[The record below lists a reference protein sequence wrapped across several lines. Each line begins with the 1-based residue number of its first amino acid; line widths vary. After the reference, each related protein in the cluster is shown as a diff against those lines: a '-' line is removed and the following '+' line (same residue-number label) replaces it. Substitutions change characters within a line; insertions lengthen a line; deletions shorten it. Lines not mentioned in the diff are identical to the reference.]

1 MKGVSKDYQGFVD
14 SLFSPTCVVSVEK
27 TEGGYGDIRIVSANK
42 KYTDMIDMRVA
53 PENSG
58 DSDTDTT
65 AFVPGS
71 LYTDYFPKNR
81 SFEDVCYKAAVLK
94 KENHTYAHLDKM
106 GLWFDI
112 YAMPLDQEDTN
123 IFYCSY
129 TATPSHSADDI
140 LDTINT
146 SQTSNDVLKTCIKL
160 HEANNLKA
168 AMESVISDIRNICK
182 AEGCTVLLINYDEE
196 EYSILATDYVQ
207 NSKIKRVT
215 QFNKFYD
222 IAASWEKMIGE
233 EGDCIIVKDEDD
245 MNYISKIN
253 HAWYLTL
260 VEAGVKSVV
269 LFPLRQGNELL
280 GFIWA
285 INFDT
290 QNALRIKETLEL
302 TTFFISSH
310 IARYKVLKRLKH
322 MGYTDTLTGLP
333 NRFACNE
340 YISELI
346 TKDEKFAVVSIDLNN
361 FKSINDTLG
370 FDGGNKVLIE
380 VSKRW
385 KTICEEE
392 FEDMEFCL
400 TRTGADE
407 FILVISGNKADL
419 KIEDIISRYVEAL
432 NENLTI
438 DGYDIY
444 VTASFGYAEYPSDAN
459 TTDTLISRANS
470 AMKEIKKVRSSE
482 HILRFTPDI
491 LKDEHILEIENLI
504 RSAIENDTIYFNLQP
519 QFDMDHKLRGFEALA
534 RMKDVNGNIISPGE
548 FIPVAEK
555 VGLIDMV
562 DGTVFKKAADFFG
575 RLMNKTNADLTLSIN
590 ASVRHLMKNDFI
602 EEIQDLLKTSG
613 IPADRLEIEI
623 TESIMIDSEKALQR
637 IEEIKKTG
645 VQIAIDD
652 FGTGYSS
659 LSYLNRFPANLLKV
673 DKSFIDKMNTSE
685 SSRQYVA
692 EIISIG
698 HIMGFDVIS
707 EGVEEPEQLET
718 LKSIGCD
725 YIQGYIWGRPL
736 SAEDA
741 EKLVTGQA

>member
-1 MKGVSKDYQGFVD
+1 MDYQRFID

-27 TEGGYGDIRIVSANK
+27 TESGGCGDIRIVAANK
-42 KYTDMIDMRVA
+42 KYTDMVDMRVN
-53 PENSG
+53 PEATG
-58 DSDTDTT
+58 DYDDNTT

-71 LYTDYFPKNR
+71 LYTDYFPQNR

-94 KENHTYAHLDKM
+94 KENHTYAHLDRM

-112 YAMPLDQEDTN
+112 YAMPLNNDDSN
-123 IFYCSY
+123 IYYCSY
-129 TATPSHSADDI
+129 MASPSHSADDI

-146 SQTSNDVLKTCIKL
+146 FKTSNDVLKTCIKL
-160 HEANNLKA
+160 HEANDLKT
-168 AMESVISDIRNICK
+168 AMESVICDIRQICK

-196 EYSILATDYVQ
+196 EYSILATDYVP
-207 NSKIKRVT
+207 NSRIKRVT

-233 EGDCIIVKDEDD
+233 EGDCVIAKDEDD
-245 MNYISKIN
+245 MEYISQIN
-253 HAWYLTL
+253 HPWYLTL

-290 QNALRIKETLEL
+290 ENALRIKETLEL

-310 IARYKVLKRLKH
+310 IARYKVLKRLKQ
-322 MGYTDTLTGLP
+322 MSYTDTLTGLP

-340 YISELI
+340 YISDLI
-346 TKDEKFAVVSIDLNN
+346 DKNKEFTIVSIDLNN

-385 KTICEEE
+385 KAISEEASKDIE
-392 FEDMEFCL
+392 LCL

-407 FILVISGNKADL
+407 FLLVISDNKTNQ
-419 KIEDIISRYVEAL
+419 KTKDIILRYAETL

-444 VTASFGYAEYPSDAN
+444 VTASFGYAEYPSDAT
-459 TTDTLISRANS
+459 TTDAIISRANS

-491 LKDEHILEIENLI
+491 ITDEHILEIENLI

-575 RLMNKTNADLTLSIN
+575 RLMEKTDADLTLSIN

-602 EEIQDLLKTSG
+602 EEIQDLLKISG
-613 IPADRLEIEI
+613 IPAEKLEIEI

-725 YIQGYIWGRPL
+725 YIQGFIWGRPL

-741 EKLVTGQA
+741 EKLVIG

>member
-1 MKGVSKDYQGFVD
+1 MDYQRFVD

-27 TEGGYGDIRIVSANK
+27 TESGGCGDIRIVAANK
-42 KYTDMIDMRVA
+42 KYTDMVDMRVN
-53 PENSG
+53 PEATG
-58 DSDTDTT
+58 DYDDNTT

-94 KENHTYAHLDKM
+94 KENHTYAHLDRM

-112 YAMPLDQEDTN
+112 YAMPLNNDDSN
-123 IFYCSY
+123 IYYCSY
-129 TATPSHSADDI
+129 MASPSHSADDI

-146 SQTSNDVLKTCIKL
+146 FKTSNDVLKTCIKL
-160 HEANNLKA
+160 HEANDLKT
-168 AMESVISDIRNICK
+168 AMESVICDIRQICK

-196 EYSILATDYVQ
+196 EYSLLATDYVP
-207 NSKIKRVT
+207 NSRIKRVT

-233 EGDCIIVKDEDD
+233 EGDCVIAKDEDD
-245 MNYISKIN
+245 MEYISQIN
-253 HAWYLTL
+253 HPWYLTL

-290 QNALRIKETLEL
+290 ENALRIKETLEL

-310 IARYKVLKRLKH
+310 IARYKVLKRLKQ
-322 MGYTDTLTGLP
+322 MSYTDTLTGLP

-340 YISELI
+340 YISDLI
-346 TKDEKFAVVSIDLNN
+346 DKNKEFTIVSIDLNN

-385 KTICEEE
+385 KAISEEASKDIE
-392 FEDMEFCL
+392 LCL

-407 FILVISGNKADL
+407 FLLVISDNKTNQ
-419 KIEDIISRYVEAL
+419 KTKDILLRYAETL

-444 VTASFGYAEYPSDAN
+444 VTASFGYAEYPSDAT
-459 TTDTLISRANS
+459 TTDAIISRANS

-491 LKDEHILEIENLI
+491 ITDEHILEIENLI

-575 RLMNKTNADLTLSIN
+575 RLMEKTDADLTLSIN

-602 EEIQDLLKTSG
+602 EEIQDLLKNSG
-613 IPADRLEIEI
+613 IPAEKLEIEI

-725 YIQGYIWGRPL
+725 YIQGFIWGRPL

-741 EKLVTGQA
+741 EKLVIG

>member
-1 MKGVSKDYQGFVD
+1 
-14 SLFSPTCVVSVEK
+14 
-27 TEGGYGDIRIVSANK
+27 
-42 KYTDMIDMRVA
+42 
-53 PENSG
+53 
-58 DSDTDTT
+58 
-65 AFVPGS
+65 
-71 LYTDYFPKNR
+71 
-81 SFEDVCYKAAVLK
+81 
-94 KENHTYAHLDKM
+94 M

-233 EGDCIIVKDEDD
+233 EGDCIIAKDEDD

-385 KTICEEE
+385 KAICEEE
-392 FEDMEFCL
+392 FEDIEFCL

-407 FILVISGNKADL
+407 FILVISGNKTNL

-432 NENLTI
+432 NDNLTI

-470 AMKEIKKVRSSE
+470 AMKEVKKVRNSE

-491 LKDEHILEIENLI
+491 LKDEHIIEIENLI

-575 RLMNKTNADLTLSIN
+575 RLMKKNDTDLTLSIN

-725 YIQGYIWGRPL
+725 YIQGFIWGRPL

-741 EKLVTGQA
+741 EKLVTGQARGE

>member
-1 MKGVSKDYQGFVD
+1 MDYQGFVD

-392 FEDMEFCL
+392 FEDIEFCL

-407 FILVISGNKADL
+407 FILVISGNKTDL

-707 EGVEEPEQLET
+707 EGVEEPEQLEA

>member
-1 MKGVSKDYQGFVD
+1 MDYQGFVD

-53 PENSG
+53 PENSD

-146 SQTSNDVLKTCIKL
+146 SRTSNDVLKTCIKL

-290 QNALRIKETLEL
+290 LNALRIKETLEL

-392 FEDMEFCL
+392 FEDIEFCL

-407 FILVISGNKADL
+407 FILVISGNKTDL

-470 AMKEIKKVRSSE
+470 AMKEIKKVRNSE

-707 EGVEEPEQLET
+707 EGVEEPEQLEA

>member
-1 MKGVSKDYQGFVD
+1 
-14 SLFSPTCVVSVEK
+14 
-27 TEGGYGDIRIVSANK
+27 
-42 KYTDMIDMRVA
+42 
-53 PENSG
+53 
-58 DSDTDTT
+58 
-65 AFVPGS
+65 
-71 LYTDYFPKNR
+71 
-81 SFEDVCYKAAVLK
+81 
-94 KENHTYAHLDKM
+94 
-106 GLWFDI
+106 
-112 YAMPLDQEDTN
+112 
-123 IFYCSY
+123 
-129 TATPSHSADDI
+129 
-140 LDTINT
+140 
-146 SQTSNDVLKTCIKL
+146 
-160 HEANNLKA
+160 
-168 AMESVISDIRNICK
+168 
-182 AEGCTVLLINYDEE
+182 
-196 EYSILATDYVQ
+196 
-207 NSKIKRVT
+207 
-215 QFNKFYD
+215 
-222 IAASWEKMIGE
+222 MIGE

-392 FEDMEFCL
+392 FEDIEFCL

-407 FILVISGNKADL
+407 FILVISGNKTDL

-707 EGVEEPEQLET
+707 EGVEEPEQLEA